1 MLVPQGNIVLRRD
14 YDRDIA
20 ELRQQINELRQLL
33 TEKDEKRPYIKRAEK
48 WMKADSHQS

>member
-14 YDRDIA
+14 YERDMN

-33 TEKDEKRPYIKRAEK
+33 TDKEEKRPYTKRAEK
-48 WMKADSHQS
+48 WMKDALHQS